1 MADTDSKSSA
11 PKPQPVKALGFEDS
25 VYPYPGQLDQKA
37 YIWIAVAASYNTAII
52 ILLLILTLQ
61 RHTFAVRLR
70 GYWLTVAAL
79 CSLHVYLTL
88 IFLVY
93 AIRWWYNCTAEY
105 WVMATVFPAGIGLW
119 QMSNAR
125 LVYVYETQIALLK
138 KPSYAQRRKH
148 PFFLREPIRFVRR
161 WRTLD
166 FQTQSTFL
174 FVAGLTATAVISGI
188 VFFGSRNFH
197 ANYGVFGKWRGPI
210 KCFRGHGE
218 WVPTIL
224 WQFFWCW
231 FYGPYLLYRIR
242 NVHDAHLWAW
252 QTRIILFF
260 GLPGTPIWLL
270 FLYSNNPTI
279 VEINRWFPRA
289 GWFIPFLVAVQ
300 FSALCIPIFDSFH
313 ERPRFSNIL
322 GSSNSSFK
330 SPMGFSTKTS
340 RTQSPSPNRLSDKE
354 LFSSAAMD
362 EALENN
368 PRPLLDYAAN
378 RNFTAADVHFL
389 LYVRKWKKQWS
400 GADGQPRTLNGRQ
413 ARERFEDAA
422 LIFFTFVNPTTS
434 RATINLPD
442 RCFKRIAKAF
452 ETLQYE
458 ADDEG
463 GNFFTDDQMVTP
475 WDHQSEESCRQ
486 HEIQPEDRKR
496 LQGLLSSEDDLAE
509 SMIPADFS
517 LTVFDEVYR
526 CVRDD
531 CFHNTWCSFIRS
543 GDFAET
549 CRSLSTLKETEENQ
563 PMTPQLSYSPKHASF

>member
-1 MADTDSKSSA
+1 MADTVSKAS
-11 PKPQPVKALGFEDS
+11 PEHHPVQSLGFDDATL
-25 VYPYPGQLDQKA
+25 PFPGQLDPRA
-37 YIWIAVAASYNTAII
+37 YIWIAVAGCYTTAIVVF
-52 ILLLILTLQ
+52 LLILTLQ

-70 GYWLTVAAL
+70 GFWLTVSAV

-93 AIRWWYNCTAEY
+93 AIRWWYNCAAEY
-105 WVMATVFPAGIGLW
+105 WVMATLFPAGIGLW

-138 KPSYAQRRKH
+138 KPSYAQRRKQ
-148 PFFLREPIRFVRR
+148 PFFLREPVRFLRR
-161 WRTLD
+161 WKALD

-174 FVAGLTATAVISGI
+174 FVAGLSATVIISAI

-197 ANYGVFGKWRGPI
+197 ENYGAFGKWSGPT

-218 WVPTIL
+218 WVPTTL

-242 NVHDAHLWAW
+242 NVNDAHLWAW
-252 QTRIILFF
+252 QTRVILFF
-260 GLPGTPIWLL
+260 GLPGTPLWLL
-270 FLYSNNPTI
+270 FLYSDNPTI
-279 VEINRWFPRA
+279 ENINRWFPKA

-300 FSALCIPIFDSFH
+300 ISALCIPIIDSFH
-313 ERPRFSNIL
+313 ERPGTFNVL
-322 GSSNSSFK
+322 GSSYSSFK
-330 SPMGFSTKTS
+330 KSPMSFSIKSS
-340 RTQSPSPNRLSDKE
+340 RAHSPGPSRFSDKE
-354 LFSSAAMD
+354 LCSAAAMD
-362 EALENN
+362 EALEHN

-389 LYVRKWKKQWS
+389 LYVRKWKNQWS
-400 GADGQPRTLNGRQ
+400 SADGQPRTLTGRQ

-442 RCFKRIAKAF
+442 RHFKKIAKAF

-458 ADDEG
+458 ADDDG
-463 GNFFTDDQMVTP
+463 NNFFTDDQMVTP
-475 WDHQSEESCRQ
+475 WDHQKEESCRQ
-486 HEIQPEDRKR
+486 HEIQPEDRRR
-496 LQGLLSSEDDLAE
+496 LQGMLNPEDDFAE
-509 SMIPADFS
+509 NMIPAEFS

-543 GDFAET
+543 DDFDES
-549 CRSLSTLKETEENQ
+549 CRSICTKETEDSN
-563 PMTPQLSYSPKHASF
+563 PITPQLSYSPKHASF